1 MRGYPYFQRFGARIR
16 SRCTIAPMTRT
27 LVFALFIVGC
37 STTAPQPEQN
47 ALARAAERYRSIR
60 ALSGVIEEA
69 SISGESG
76 MAIQRTFVAQKPD
89 RLAVLIV
96 KDGEPI
102 ERIICK
108 DGEITR
114 IVFEQK
120 TAFVGKGTV
129 RDIAFAVPSLKF
141 FFEPEALLG
150 KLAERLK
157 PTGHD
162 DTEFGR
168 AAQYESIITQE
179 LPTGKRTVQAGL
191 FVSEKL
197 NLVVGGYE
205 KSVEV
210 SGQER
215 TLTWRMSTIGVDG
228 GADLS
233 LLDYKIPED
242 YKIQRNDG

>member
-1 MRGYPYFQRFGARIR
+1 MLSLA
-16 SRCTIAPMTRT
+16 
-27 LVFALFIVGC
+27 LVIVGC
-37 STTAPQPEQN
+37 SPPAPQ
-47 ALARAAERYRSIR
+47 ASRDVLAQAAERYRTIR

-69 SISGESG
+69 SIAGESA
-76 MAIQRTFVAQKPD
+76 MAIQKTFAAQKPD
-89 RLAVLIV
+89 RLALLIV
-96 KDGEPI
+96 RDGQPI

-120 TAFVGKGTV
+120 TAFVGKGSV
-129 RDIAFAVPSLKF
+129 RDVSFAVPSLKF
-141 FFEPEALLG
+141 FFEPESLPG

-157 PTGHD
+157 LIGHD

-168 AAQYESIITQE
+168 AAQYESVFAQE

-197 NLVVGGYE
+197 HLIVGGYE

-210 SGQER
+210 GGQER
-215 TLTWRMSTIGVDG
+215 TMTWRMATIGVDA

-233 LLDYKIPED
+233 LFDYKIPED
-242 YKIQRNDG
+242 YKIQRKDGEAND

>member
-1 MRGYPYFQRFGARIR
+1 M
-16 SRCTIAPMTRT
+16 MRT
-27 LVFALFIVGC
+27 LLLALFIVGC
-37 STTAPQPEQN
+37 SSYTPQQERD
-47 ALARAAERYRSIR
+47 ALAQAAERYRSIR
-60 ALSGVIEEA
+60 SLSGVVEEA
-69 SISGESG
+69 SISGESA

-96 KDGEPI
+96 RDGEPI

-114 IVFEQK
+114 VVFEQK

-141 FFEPEALLG
+141 FFEPNALSG
-150 KLAERLK
+150 ELAKRLK
-157 PTGHD
+157 LIGHE

-168 AAQYESIITQE
+168 AAQYESVIEQN

-205 KSVEV
+205 KSVEAT
-210 SGQER
+210 GRER
-215 TLTWRMSTIGVDG
+215 TLTWRMATIGIDG

-233 LLDYKIPED
+233 LFDYKIPED